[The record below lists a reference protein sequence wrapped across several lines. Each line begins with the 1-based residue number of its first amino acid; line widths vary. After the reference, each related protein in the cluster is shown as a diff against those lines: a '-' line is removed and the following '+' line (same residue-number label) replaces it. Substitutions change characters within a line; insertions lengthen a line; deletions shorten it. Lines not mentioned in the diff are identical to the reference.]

1 MRLAYKNEWQK
12 EHKLS
17 VYNLIVDLRLY
28 IRKIEHGAGTKVT
41 EGDLR
46 GIEEVGGG
54 RRGGSVGRGLMS
66 APPPCRRGEE
76 DRRRVQI
83 LAHAVADHSPE
94 LLSLLLPHFSAN
106 CV

>member
-1 MRLAYKNEWQK
+1 MKRNNKMRLAYKNEWQK

-54 RRGGSVGRGLMS
+54 RWE
-66 APPPCRRGEE
+66 ARR
-76 DRRRVQI
+76 
-83 LAHAVADHSPE
+83 
-94 LLSLLLPHFSAN
+94 
-106 CV
+106 